1 MPTERSDFNFFFIII
16 TEWKSLVLTA
26 TGSPNKSGM
35 YESEASNVN
44 EKNVILHKNIAFQAI
59 FCYLQNKNMFFEAIV
74 VRFTE

>member
-1 MPTERSDFNFFFIII
+1 MPTERSDFNFFFCI

-44 EKNVILHKNIAFQAI
+44 KKRCTIAQKIAFQAI
-59 FCYLQNKNMFFEAIV
+59 FCYLQNKNMCFEAIFV
-74 VRFTE
+74 QFTE